1 MPKKENLLEIKN
13 YYEVMNKKYHL
24 KNHNPNYEIH
34 HIKVPFRMLI
44 VGNSGSMKTNTLLNL
59 LNIMTGTFE
68 SIFYITKN
76 KDEPLLNFLEDKLG
90 NKGLKITEG
99 LASVPDLDKIDKESN
114 TLIILDDL
122 VNEPKK
128 EQKIISDYYIRCR
141 KRNCSIVYISQSFYE
156 IPKMIRNNINY
167 LIIKQVSSM
176 KNLTMI
182 AR

>member
-76 KDEPLLNFLEDKLG
+76 KDEPLLNFLED
-90 NKGLKITEG
+90 
-99 LASVPDLDKIDKESN
+99 
-114 TLIILDDL
+114 
-122 VNEPKK
+122 
-128 EQKIISDYYIRCR
+128 
-141 KRNCSIVYISQSFYE
+141 
-156 IPKMIRNNINY
+156 
-167 LIIKQVSSM
+167 
-176 KNLTMI
+176 
-182 AR
+182 